1 MQKIKWGTWAIS
13 MKKLKDIKLGG
24 SLGGLKHFLLKT
36 FVLTHERRIAL
47 YTNLQMITESGVSLT
62 ETTRLL
68 AAKIRKHMPRSY
80 MPLILDDW
88 LKTMAKGKTFY
99 QAVSPWVPGWEL
111 LLLRAG
117 GTSNIAHMLKY
128 VAQLSNNI
136 IRLKSGL
143 ISALRYPLF
152 AFLMLCALMGVFT
165 YYVIPNLTTFMPPEQ
180 WPPITQNLYTVTSF
194 ISNHLIFMI
203 VSFVTLVVGIGW
215 TLSNVRAGPV
225 RRILNKIPPWS
236 IYKQFHSSIFLL
248 SLSSLLRSGISFGH
262 ALETIR
268 GGSPRYISSVLI
280 MMQAKLQA
288 GKRAGEALMSELFDP
303 ETLVNLEVYAD
314 TDKLEEGI
322 YVLAEEQLD
331 KQIERLAG
339 AAKLLGNIVLL
350 VTVGFI
356 IWNYMAL
363 IALQS
368 SIAS

>member
-1 MQKIKWGTWAIS
+1 
-13 MKKLKDIKLGG
+13 MKKLNDSQLGRFFTN
-24 SLGGLKHFLLKT
+24 LKHWMLKT
-36 FVLTHERRIAL
+36 FVLTHARRIAL
-47 YTNLQMITESGVSLT
+47 YNNLQMITESGVSLT

-68 AAKIRKHMPRSY
+68 AAKIRKHMPRSQL
-80 MPLILDDW
+80 PLILDDW

-99 QAVSPWVPGWEL
+99 QALTPWVPGWEL

-117 GTSNIAHMLKY
+117 GSTNISHMLKY
-128 VAQLSNNI
+128 VSQLSNNI

-143 ISALRYPLF
+143 VSALRYPVF

-165 YYVIPNLTTFMPPEQ
+165 YYVIPNLTTFMPPEK
-180 WPPITQNLYTVTSF
+180 WPPITKNLYTLTSF
-194 ISNHLIFMI
+194 ISNHLVFMVVAF
-203 VSFVTLVVGIGW
+203 VSIMVGITW
-215 TLSNVRAGPV
+215 TLSNVRSGPL
-225 RRILNKIPPWS
+225 RRVLNRIPPWS

-268 GGSPRYISSVLI
+268 GGSPRYIASVLI

-322 YVLAEEQLD
+322 YVLAEDQLD

-368 SIAS
+368 SIAT

>member
-1 MQKIKWGTWAIS
+1 MATLRNTKFQQGLLAIKHW
-13 MKKLKDIKLGG
+13 
-24 SLGGLKHFLLKT
+24 LLKT
-36 FVLTHERRIAL
+36 FVFTHDRRIHL
-47 YTNLQMITESGVSLT
+47 YENLQMITESGVSLT

-68 AAKIRKHMPRSY
+68 AAKIRKHMPHSF
-80 MPLILDDW
+80 MPAILDDW

-99 QAVSPWVPGWEL
+99 QALAPWVPGWEL

-117 GTSNIAHMLKY
+117 GSTQISHMLKY
-128 VAQLSNNI
+128 VGQLSSNI

-143 ISALRYPLF
+143 VSALRYPVF
-152 AFLMLCALMGVFT
+152 AFLMLCALLAVFT
-165 YYVIPNLTTFMPPEQ
+165 YYVIPNLMGFMPIAK
-180 WPPITQNLYTVTSF
+180 WPPTTKALYNLTSF
-194 ISNHLIFMI
+194 LSTHLFTI
-203 VSFVTLVVGIGW
+203 VITIVFLVSVILW
-215 TLSNVRAGPV
+215 TMVNVRAGAV
-225 RRILNKIPPWS
+225 RRILNHIPPYS

-268 GGSPRYISSVLI
+268 SGSPPYVASVLI

-288 GKRAGEALMSELFDP
+288 GKRAGEAIQSELFDP

-322 YVLAEEQLD
+322 FVLAEDQLE

-339 AAKLLGNIVLL
+339 TAKMLGNLVLVL
-350 VTVGFI
+350 VVGFI

-368 SIAS
+368 SVGS